1 MKEEEDIKEE
11 MDEMDEA
18 LGEEIGLE
26 AIGQDQDQGT
36 MIKIEASLEGMIRD
50 HSTQDVPKHRDK
62 RHQGEIQRLKISQKK
77 KSEPCSTK
85 SEKRKNKSRKKTQKT
100 SLRTKSWMTS
110 SVEIWKTRKGG
121 FKRQESP

>member
-1 MKEEEDIKEE
+1 MKEEGDIKEE

-26 AIGQDQDQGT
+26 VIGQDQDQGA
-36 MIKIEASLEGMIRD
+36 MIKIGASLEEMIRD
-50 HSTQDVPKHRDK
+50 SSTQDVPKHKDK

-77 KSEPCSTK
+77 KSEPCSIK
-85 SEKRKNKSRKKTQKT
+85 SEKKKNKNRKKTQKT
-100 SLRTKSWMTS
+100 ALKIKSWMTS